1 MEWLAP
7 ISQSALAQALI
18 ASSTL
23 YLLVNATHIMGIGIL
38 FGSVL
43 ALDLRLI
50 GFGRSLPL
58 APAALYLSRLAAAG
72 LALAIL
78 TGLCLFSVRPL
89 EYAGN
94 VAFLSKLFLVVV
106 GVLNVLLVHRYGG
119 WRQVD
124 AGAEPTIALRL
135 SAAFSLVIWTAAI
148 IAGRWIGFL

>member
-7 ISQSALAQALI
+7 ISESLLAQALI
-18 ASSTL
+18 GSATL

-50 GFGRSLPL
+50 GLGRSLPL
-58 APAALYLSRLAAAG
+58 APAARYLSRLAAAG
-72 LALAIL
+72 LALAIV

-94 VAFLSKLFLVVV
+94 VPFLSKLFLVTL
-106 GVLNVLLVHRYGG
+106 GVINVLLVHRSVSWGQM
-119 WRQVD
+119 R
-124 AGAEPTIALRL
+124 AGAEPPMALRVG
-135 SAAFSLVIWTAAI
+135 AVFSLLIWTAAI
-148 IAGRWIGFL
+148 IAGRWIGFV